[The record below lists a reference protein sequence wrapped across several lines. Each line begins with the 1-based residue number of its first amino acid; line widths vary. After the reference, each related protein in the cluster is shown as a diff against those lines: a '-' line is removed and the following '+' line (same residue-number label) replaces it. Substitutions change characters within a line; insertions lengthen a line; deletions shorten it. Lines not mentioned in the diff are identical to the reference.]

1 MSPFCRRTFFVLAIA
16 ALPAA
21 AFAEDAFTL
30 QQTDIFAGPSS
41 EFPQIASLP
50 PNTEVGVAGCLS
62 DWSWCD
68 VTFANDR
75 GWVWAGDLGYPYQN
89 DRVAIIEYG
98 PRLRL
103 PVVVFSINTY
113 WDAHY
118 RSRPFF
124 RERDVWVSRVHV
136 EGSHGGAPPHGGTRV
151 ARPAGGAQP
160 GQAPSGQAAQPQ
172 QAQPT
177 QGMQRREE
185 GAQRQGDQRTREEE
199 ARKTEQ
205 RSPQQA
211 QRAQPN
217 QAQPTEGT
225 RPQED
230 VAKSPQ
236 RRAPEA
242 SRAPESEQRTQSSA
256 QRTQP
261 NEQRT
266 QSMEQSAQERA
277 PQREAG
283 QSASRPEAMRGEP
296 DRGASAKG
304 PQERPEAAARGE
316 PDRGANAK
324 GPQRER
330 GKEEGRDNREGNQ
343 QQ

>member
-1 MSPFCRRTFFVLAIA
+1 MEKSMSSFCRRTFFVLAIA

-41 EFPQIASLP
+41 EFPPIASLP

-124 RERDVWVSRVHV
+124 RERDVWVSRVRV

-151 ARPAGGAQP
+151 ARPAAGGGGQP
-160 GQAPSGQAAQPQ
+160 GQAPSGQAAQTQ
-172 QAQPT
+172 QTQPA
-177 QGMQRREE
+177 QGMQRRDES
-185 GAQRQGDQRTREEE
+185 AQRQGDQRTREEE

-205 RSPQQA
+205 RSSQQA
-211 QRAQPN
+211 QRAQPS

-242 SRAPESEQRTQSSA
+242 LRTPESEQRTQSSA
-256 QRTQP
+256 
-261 NEQRT
+261 
-266 QSMEQSAQERA
+266 
-277 PQREAG
+277 
-283 QSASRPEAMRGEP
+283 
-296 DRGASAKG
+296 KG
-304 PQERPEAAARGE
+304 PQERPETAARGE
-316 PDRGANAK
+316 PDRGASAK